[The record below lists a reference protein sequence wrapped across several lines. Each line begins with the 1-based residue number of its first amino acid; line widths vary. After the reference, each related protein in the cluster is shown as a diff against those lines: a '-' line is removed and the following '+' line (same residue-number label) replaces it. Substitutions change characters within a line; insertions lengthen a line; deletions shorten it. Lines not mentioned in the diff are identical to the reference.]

1 MYLLPSA
8 VVCRIEL
15 FNNEPQFPLLV
26 TLLVMLMNSLWHLD
40 ADK

>member
-8 VVCRIEL
+8 VVRCIEL
-15 FNNEPQFPLLV
+15 FINEPHFPLLV